1 MSIFRLTLFSAV
13 AVLLLPA
20 VRVSAATT
28 SVDAEYTGGTAKDIP
43 MNSFGTLSLADTKE
57 LQFHYG
63 ASVYRVSYDQITG
76 SDIQAGETRHL
87 FHRIPV
93 PNFVPIKK
101 RETLSISFHD
111 STGHN
116 GTLNFELSSRLISST
131 QSVLNARMQKEALTS
146 DAGSTEDNWWGD
158 RWWKTNRNQE
168 TWGSEKQKQAE
179 AAPATTAPPGATAA
193 K

>member
-20 VRVSAATT
+20 VRASAATT
-28 SVDAEYTGGTAKDIP
+28 SVDAEYTGGTAKGIP
-43 MNSFGTLSLADTKE
+43 MNSFGTLSLADQKE

-63 ASVYRVSYDQITG
+63 TSVYRISYDQITG
-76 SDIQAGETRHL
+76 SDILAGETRHL

-93 PNFVPIKK
+93 PNFVAIKK

-131 QSVLNARMQKEALTS
+131 QSVLNARIQKESLTS

-158 RWWKTNRNQE
+158 KWWKTNRNQE
-168 TWGSEKQKQAE
+168 TWGSEKQKTAE
-179 AAPATTAPPGATAA
+179 AAPAIPTGTTAA